1 MGKNKKRTMILSL
14 AILLVGAF
22 ILLISYS
29 FWQVTEKQ
37 TNRNL
42 VGSACL
48 SMTYSNETNDIEL
61 ASTWPMAD
69 EKGKATTPYSF
80 TITNNCDMAV
90 NYQISLESV
99 ANPDNPNIANDYYIS
114 DQYIKVYLDDDV
126 LATYDFL
133 PDVTIDSEANYKIRS
148 NKKILTGKLFA
159 HESETHELR
168 LWVDS
173 ETPMSQMN
181 KGFYSKIEVIG
192 GQGVELDCYFV
203 DEDGVLTRYNPDCGI
218 SATIP
223 ATVNNVPVTKIASD
237 AFVSDYSFRY
247 LLNDDTSEDDLDF
260 SVLIDGEMGT
270 AFLDEDYATAAT
282 ATSQDVNFVIYE
294 EDNKHI
300 EDAIDYLKQ
309 NPDQVM
315 SGLYQIE
322 GISALRVDDAAITKY
337 SHLTQRPTG
346 YEYFYKVQKVNGQ
359 YTATYVGQR
368 ISKDYYTPVERLKD
382 INYLDLTQATN
393 LVEIDDGAFYGIG
406 MNGQTLITPSSLRRI
421 GKEAFEDSRCKI
433 QLNEG
438 LQIIDDYAFIE
449 NWYVL
454 TSVEIPRSVTTLGE
468 RIFNYPNLTITVHS
482 QALYDSKDYW
492 AYGLNVL
499 YEP

>member
-14 AILLVGAF
+14 AILLVGAIA
-22 ILLISYS
+22 ILVSYS
-29 FWQVTEKQ
+29 LWQVTEKQ

-159 HESETHELR
+159 HEAETHELR
-168 LWVDS
+168 LWIDS

-203 DEDGVLTRYNPDCGI
+203 DEDGVLTRYNSDCGI

-223 ATVNNVPVTKIASD
+223 ATVNGIPVRKIASD
-237 AFVSDYSFRY
+237 AFKDGDKYHY
-247 LLNDDTSEDDLDF
+247 DLNSGTTYDDLDF
-260 SVLIDGEMGT
+260 SVLANPAIVSAINEN
-270 AFLDEDYATAAT
+270 DYATLAGAT
-282 ATSQDVNFVIYE
+282 TDDFKIIVYD
-294 EDNKHI
+294 EDDKKIN
-300 EDAIDYLKQ
+300 DAIDYLKQ
-309 NPDQVM
+309 NPD
-315 SGLYQIE
+315 SYISSLYQLE
-322 GISALRVDDAAITKY
+322 SISSVRVDDIPIVKY
-337 SHLTQRPTG
+337 SRLPANPVG
-346 YEYFYKVQKVNGQ
+346 SEFFYKTENVNNNHISS
-359 YTATYVGQR
+359 YVGYR
-368 ISKDYYTPVERLKD
+368 ASENVVDSKRYAI
-382 INYLDLTQATN
+382 INFLDLSKATN
-393 LVEIDDGAFYGIG
+393 LEEIDDNAFSYVAMDG
-406 MNGQTLITPSSLRRI
+406 MTLRMPSSLRRI
-421 GKEAFEDSRCKI
+421 GKSAFVDSRCNVI
-433 QLNEG
+433 LNEG
-438 LQIIDDYAFIE
+438 LQVIDDYAFIE
-449 NWYVL
+449 NWYTM
-454 TSVEIPRSVTTLGE
+454 TSIEIPRSVTTLGE
-468 RIFNYPNLTITVHS
+468 RIFNYSDLTVTVHN
-482 QALYDSKDYW
+482 QELYDNRNYW
-492 AYGLNVL
+492 GYGLTVV